1 MFRTLLPLQKV
12 TPHRTMPAHL
22 DGCGLF
28 FATVIQLTFLTH
40 WINEL
45 VVKCCAPLVPWNACG
60 YDGSSCSS
68 SPPGWS
74 FGAFIVYVCK
84 RRLFFWTY
92 TPTFLNASN
101 EIVLQN
107 VEAFFHFLSP
117 LYTLELFILQIW
129 KVSTYFLGFGLIL
142 THTLLDTHTNVLRH
156 THMHAL
162 RVQATGRKL

>member
-28 FATVIQLTFLTH
+28 FATLIQLTFLTH

-101 EIVLQN
+101 ETVLRN
-107 VEAFFHFLSP
+107 VEAFFSFSFSAVHFRAFYPPNMKGEYIL
-117 LYTLELFILQIW
+117 LGLRFDTYTHFAW
-129 KVSTYFLGFGLIL
+129 Y
-142 THTLLDTHTNVLRH
+142 THKRTETHSYARS
-156 THMHAL
+156 
-162 RVQATGRKL
+162 